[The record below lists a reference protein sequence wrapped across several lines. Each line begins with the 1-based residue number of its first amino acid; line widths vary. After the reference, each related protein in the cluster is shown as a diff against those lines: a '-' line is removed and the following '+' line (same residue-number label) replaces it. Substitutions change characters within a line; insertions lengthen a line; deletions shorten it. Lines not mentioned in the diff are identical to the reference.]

1 MLNIGVLISGGGTNL
16 QAVID
21 GTESG
26 EIKGQV
32 KVVISSKQD
41 AYGLERAKNHNI
53 KAICETNEDK
63 IIEILKENKIDLV
76 VLAGY
81 LKIISPKL
89 VNEFRNKMINIHPS
103 LIPSFCGAGFYG
115 ERVHQGVIDYGAKVT
130 GATVHFVD
138 EGADTGP
145 IIMQDVVKVNQDD
158 DAKTLAKRVLEVEH
172 RILKESIS
180 IFCENKLKLQGRRV
194 FINE

>member
-26 EIKGQV
+26 KIKGQV

-158 DAKTLAKRVLEVEH
+158 DAKTLAQRVLEVEH
-172 RILKESIS
+172 RILEESLS
-180 IFCENKLKLQGRRV
+180 LFCENKLKLQGRRV

>member
-26 EIKGQV
+26 KIKGQV

-145 IIMQDVVKVNQDD
+145 IIMQDVVKVSQDD

-172 RILKESIS
+172 RILEESLS
-180 IFCENKLKLQGRRV
+180 LFCENKLKLQGRRV

>member
-26 EIKGQV
+26 KIKGQV

-158 DAKTLAKRVLEVEH
+158 DAKTLAKKVLEVEH
-172 RILKESIS
+172 RILEESLS
-180 IFCENKLKLQGRRV
+180 LFCENKLKLQGRRV

>member
-26 EIKGQV
+26 KIKGQV

-53 KAICETNEDK
+53 KAICETNEDR

-172 RILKESIS
+172 RILKESLS
-180 IFCENKLKLQGRRV
+180 LFCENKLKLQGRRV

>member
-26 EIKGQV
+26 KIKGQV
-32 KVVISSKQD
+32 KVVISSKKD

-158 DAKTLAKRVLEVEH
+158 DAKALAKRVLEVEH
-172 RILKESIS
+172 RILIESLS
-180 IFCENKLKLQGRRV
+180 LFCENKLKLQGRRV

>member
-26 EIKGQV
+26 KIKGQV

-172 RILKESIS
+172 RILEESLS
-180 IFCENKLKLQGRRV
+180 LFCENKLKLQGRRV

>member
-26 EIKGQV
+26 KIKGQV

-158 DAKTLAKRVLEVEH
+158 DAKALAKRVLEVEH
-172 RILKESIS
+172 RILIESLS
-180 IFCENKLKLQGRRV
+180 LFCENKLKLQGRRV

>member
-89 VNEFRNKMINIHPS
+89 VNKFRNKMINIHPS

-115 ERVHQGVIDYGAKVT
+115 EKVHQGVIDYGAKVT

-180 IFCENKLKLQGRRV
+180 LFCENKLKLQGRRV